1 MEAAGAVLYCCGRPA
16 PLHYRQVEETNDMA
30 KAVCIEDVAGH
41 PELFIRN
48 VPDPVPGP
56 KDLLVRV
63 RAAAV
68 NFADLYRWVNHYGHD
83 QVGGAAVAGLEMAG
97 EVVALGDDVRGF
109 SIGDRVMAM
118 ASRAY
123 AELCTLDYRVAM
135 RVPGS
140 FSWAEAAAS
149 PVALMTAHDALITNG
164 YLQPSDTV
172 LIEAVTSSVGL
183 AAVKIARHHGARLV
197 IGTSGSPEKLERMM
211 GLGLDVGIN
220 YRQEDVPS
228 KVHEMTGG
236 HGADVI
242 IGNAGGETLGDLVKA
257 AAIRGRI
264 INVGRLGKWTGEID
278 LDEHSRKRLAFIGVT
293 FRTRSVEEC
302 AEIVRRTEED
312 LATLLESGVLRPSVD
327 RTFPLEEA
335 ATAQDYLR
343 TGQHFGKVV
352 LMI

>member
-1 MEAAGAVLYCCGRPA
+1 MNTV
-16 PLHYRQVEETNDMA
+16 V

-41 PELFIRN
+41 PELFVRN

-56 KDLLVRV
+56 EELLVRV
-63 RAAAV
+63 QAAAV
-68 NFADLYRWVNHYGHD
+68 NFADLYRWVSHYGHHRAE
-83 QVGGAAVAGLEMAG
+83 GGAVAGLEMAG
-97 EVVALGDDVRGF
+97 EVLALGNEVHGF
-109 SIGDRVMAM
+109 SAGDRVMAM
-118 ASRAY
+118 ASGAY
-123 AELCTLDYRVAM
+123 AELCTVDYRLAM
-135 RVPGS
+135 RAPAD

-164 YLQPSDTV
+164 RLQPSETV
-172 LIEAVTSSVGL
+172 LIEAVTSSIGL
-183 AAVKIARHHGARLV
+183 AAVKIAKHHGVQLV

-220 YRQEDVPS
+220 YKQEDVPS
-228 KVHEMTGG
+228 KVHEATGG

-278 LDEHSRKRLAFIGVT
+278 LDEHSRKRIALIGVT
-293 FRTRSVEEC
+293 FRTRSVDEC

-312 LATLLESGVLRPSVD
+312 LAALMESGEMRPVID

-335 ATAQDYLR
+335 AAAQDYLR
-343 TGQHFGKVV
+343 SGQHFGKVV